1 MDEATANI
9 DYETE
14 STIQLAIDKFFNN
27 STVITIAHR
36 IKTIMNYDK
45 VLVLEKGNVI
55 EFDSPKN
62 LLLKKESLFY
72 SLVNTSI
79 NKKE

>member
-14 STIQLAIDKFFNN
+14 STIQLAIDKFFRN

-36 IKTIMNYDK
+36 IKTILNYDK
-45 VLVLEKGNVI
+45 VLVLEKGNVV

-62 LLLKKESLFY
+62 LLSKKDSLFY
-72 SLVNTSI
+72 SLVNISI

>member
-14 STIQLAIDKFFNN
+14 STIQLAIDKFFRN

-36 IKTIMNYDK
+36 IKTILNYDK

-62 LLLKKESLFY
+62 LLSKKDSLFY
-72 SLVNTSI
+72 SLVNISI